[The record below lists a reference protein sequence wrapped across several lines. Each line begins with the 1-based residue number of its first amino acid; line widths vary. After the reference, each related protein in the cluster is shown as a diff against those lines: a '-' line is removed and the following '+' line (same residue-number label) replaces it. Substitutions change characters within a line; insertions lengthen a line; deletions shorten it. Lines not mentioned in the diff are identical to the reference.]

1 MCYDDLLMGHKE
13 TIHSREV
20 QILYV
25 LIMQLLLLFISR
37 NDIAFIQ
44 SQVTTLFGFKNFT
57 IKICELK
64 MCHHQLFAAYSCYVV
79 LPEPRKC
86 FPPFF
91 HYFSM
96 NFEYFIAILFLLLF
110 SSLEKKCCSLEFELC
125 SSHYFLPLLSLV
137 ILALLAV
144 HSSHCR
150 IHFKLSILFT
160 FL

>member
-64 MCHHQLFAAYSCYVV
+64 MYHHQLFAAYSCYVV
-79 LPEPRKC
+79 LTSRTKE
-86 FPPFF
+86 
-91 HYFSM
+91 M
-96 NFEYFIAILFLLLF
+96 F
-110 SSLEKKCCSLEFELC
+110 SSF
-125 SSHYFLPLLSLV
+125 LSL
-137 ILALLAV
+137 
-144 HSSHCR
+144 
-150 IHFKLSILFT
+150 F
-160 FL
+160 